1 MNSARR
7 RSPTRRS
14 ARGSGRVGRTAARR
28 NLQAKAV
35 ELAVVASIRHEDTE
49 YDGLLMAGVDRSEAR
64 ERVRDDVDRTLEGWL
79 GE

>member
-1 MNSARR
+1 M
-7 RSPTRRS
+7 
-14 ARGSGRVGRTAARR
+14 
-28 NLQAKAV
+28 
-35 ELAVVASIRHEDTE
+35 VASIRHEDTE